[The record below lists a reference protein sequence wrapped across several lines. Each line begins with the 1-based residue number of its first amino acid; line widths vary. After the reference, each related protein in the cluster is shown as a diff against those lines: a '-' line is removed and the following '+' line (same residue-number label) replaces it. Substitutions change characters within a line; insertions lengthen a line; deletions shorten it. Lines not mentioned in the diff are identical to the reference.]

1 MESLNLQIFEKMDVY
16 VYPANIADPFS
27 ESKHRFQT
35 SLLRFVIKKKLNGKN
50 LTSLEINTRAY
61 INDNDI
67 MTFGNELIKD
77 IQRV

>member
-1 MESLNLQIFEKMDVY
+1 MDVY

-61 INDNDI
+61 INI
-67 MTFGNELIKD
+67 AFGNKLIKD

>member
-1 MESLNLQIFEKMDVY
+1 MDVY

-27 ESKHRFQT
+27 LSKHRFQT

-61 INDNDI
+61 INI
-67 MTFGNELIKD
+67 AFGNKLIKD

>member
-1 MESLNLQIFEKMDVY
+1 MSMLSCKHSN
-16 VYPANIADPFS
+16 PFS
-27 ESKHRFQT
+27 GSKRRFQT

>member
-1 MESLNLQIFEKMDVY
+1 MDVY

-27 ESKHRFQT
+27 LSKHRFQT

>member
-1 MESLNLQIFEKMDVY
+1 MDVY

-27 ESKHRFQT
+27 ESKHRLQT